1 MISDKLKEALQ
12 KTYAEVPAIML
23 REELIIFI
31 TSDWDRNLTNCMG
44 FLYRGIEVKIIPET
58 YTDYEKII
66 IMKKS
71 DYEKHIKF
79 IKKFKY
85 ENRLR

>member
-1 MISDKLKEALQ
+1 MISDKLIEALD
-12 KTYAEVPAIML
+12 KTYSEVPPIML
-23 REELIIFI
+23 QEELIIFI
-31 TSDWDRNLTNCMG
+31 TSDWARNLINCMG

-79 IKKFKY
+79 IKKFNY
-85 ENRLR
+85 ENYLR